1 MLLEELARRTGG
13 RGLPA
18 FAPQDADLFSR
29 KSLVPSSSPLPV
41 WDLLI
46 PVLLGLIILDV
57 AVRRIAWDWNSTK
70 KLAAAMAGRVR
81 QYTTTRNVETRQTLD
96 ALKKVRDDVTET
108 NYGQE
113 QPKKPE
119 TTAAA
124 PDRSRKFEAKTK
136 VEGDITQVVG
146 GATAKPVPA
155 PPKDPK
161 PKGAPV
167 GAGGGHTGSLLE
179 AKRRAQQKIKEKE
192 QGDS

>member
-1 MLLEELARRTGG
+1 
-13 RGLPA
+13 
-18 FAPQDADLFSR
+18 
-29 KSLVPSSSPLPV
+29 V
-41 WDLLI
+41 WDILI
-46 PVLLGLIILDV
+46 PILLALIILDV

-81 QYTTTRNVETRQTLD
+81 QYTTTRSVETRQTLD

-113 QPKKPE
+113 QPKKQAE
-119 TTAAA
+119 TTVAA
-124 PDRSRKFEAKTK
+124 PDRTRKFEAKAK

-167 GAGGGHTGSLLE
+167 GAAGAHTGSLLE